1 MGYKFPSIHRLSGL
15 VHPPGAEHSGTSASP
30 EWPFS
35 YSRDRFNLIRPSNAI
50 LIQTVTPLSNIEYP
64 IAIMNYSTVNCF
76 CSSVMVC
83 DGVYFCVTSFIG
95 SHIRENIRTLYKFM

>member
-50 LIQTVTPLSNIEYP
+50 LIQTVTPLGIE
-64 IAIMNYSTVNCF
+64 NEE
-76 CSSVMVC
+76 
-83 DGVYFCVTSFIG
+83 DKERRRKLLRDIG
-95 SHIRENIRTLYKFM
+95 DKS